1 MKGGKDV
8 TESFYKTRGF
18 KITAVTAA
26 ILAAVLMIPVILR
39 AGIEIVGATYTVW
52 TPDYEMI
59 DLLPILEKEE
69 LSDEDYDTVFE
80 QTGLTRIAVDD
91 YLSRGLKGE
100 ILRIQRY
107 FFEEPDYYCHI
118 FHFCVGMI
126 EKSEGRYPNALL
138 QDGDIIYSP
147 STYIS
152 FVNISHAAIVVDG
165 EIGLLAEAYGYGS
178 VIKTCTAASFFT
190 YPQFVI
196 LRPKADAALRE
207 EVADFV
213 REELLGTPYD
223 IFTGIFGE
231 KAPVPLE
238 TTHCSHMPWYAYYR
252 HGIDLDSNGGKI
264 VTPYDILKSPY
275 LEVVQV
281 FGMDIND
288 FR

>member
-1 MKGGKDV
+1 M
-8 TESFYKTRGF
+8 TEPFYKSRPF
-18 KITAVTAA
+18 KITAA
-26 ILAAVLMIPVILR
+26 ILVAVLMIPVILR
-39 AGIEIVGATYTVW
+39 GGIEIVGATYTVW
-52 TPDYEMI
+52 TPDYAMI
-59 DLLPILEKEE
+59 DLLPILEKEQ

-80 QTGLTRIAVDD
+80 QTGLTRLAVDD
-91 YLSRGLKGE
+91 YLSRGLEGE

-107 FFEEPDYYCHI
+107 FFEEPDYYCNI
-118 FHFCVGMI
+118 FHFCAGMI

-152 FVNISHAAIVVDG
+152 FVNVSHAAIVVDG

-223 IFTGIFGE
+223 ILTGIFGD

-264 VTPYDILKSPY
+264 VTPYDILKSPH